1 MASNPKFERFLEA
14 YLTLEREADW
24 GGKYFAEAIPPEQ
37 RARKN
42 ARDFAEGDASRA
54 HWVGCTDFSTSKAAV
69 FCVEAVRAMNQGSS
83 GQADALRLL
92 MLAADEVKDCL
103 ERRYLVDAMPAG
115 PMQ

>member
-1 MASNPKFERFLEA
+1 MASNLKFETFLDA

-24 GGKYFAEAIPPEQ
+24 GGKYFAEAISPEA

-69 FCVEAVRAMNQGSS
+69 FCVEALRAMNHGSS
-83 GQADALRLL
+83 GQTDALALL
-92 MLAADEVKDCL
+92 GMAIAEVKDCV
-103 ERRYLVDAMPAG
+103 ERRYLRDAIPAG